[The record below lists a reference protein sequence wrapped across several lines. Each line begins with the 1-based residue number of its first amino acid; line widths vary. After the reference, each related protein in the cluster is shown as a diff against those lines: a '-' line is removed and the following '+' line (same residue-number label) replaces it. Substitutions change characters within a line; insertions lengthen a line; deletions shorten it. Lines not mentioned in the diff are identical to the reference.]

1 MTSQPLHLP
10 RPGADRAAFGLG
22 ILAAALQL
30 LFATVVW
37 ASWVNDARFTVGT
50 WQVVLF
56 VAPWVALLTSVG
68 AVAEGRLAG
77 GSLGRAGFWLGI
89 ATLASTGAWLGLVVS
104 FVFSE
109 ILTPH

>member
-1 MTSQPLHLP
+1 M
-10 RPGADRAAFGLG
+10 
-22 ILAAALQL
+22 
-30 LFATVVW
+30 
-37 ASWVNDARFTVGT
+37 GT
-50 WQVVLF
+50 WQVLLF